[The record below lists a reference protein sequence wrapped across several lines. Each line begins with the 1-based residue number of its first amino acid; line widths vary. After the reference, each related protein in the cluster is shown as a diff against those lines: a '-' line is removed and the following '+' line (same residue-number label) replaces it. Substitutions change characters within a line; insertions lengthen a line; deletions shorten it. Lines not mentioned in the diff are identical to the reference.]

1 MSFNRVYGKQL
12 CAELNTTGF
21 KNKFAFSLLTLCIT
35 HAFAISAANAA
46 DSATTSDKTRSE
58 QTLVVTAD
66 DNNEAKTEAT
76 KSYTV
81 PATRAG
87 TKMNLTQRDIPQSV
101 SVLTQQRIKDQ
112 NLQNVGDALANVTGI
127 SASQNDSERVDFYS
141 RGFYLDNYTY
151 DDIPSAQTG
160 AWNFGETDGDSAI
173 YERIDIVRGAT
184 GLMTGT
190 GNPGA
195 AVNMIRKKADGKTF
209 TGNLSASYGSWDNQ
223 RYVADLSG
231 PLNDSGTVRGRV
243 VTGYQDQDS
252 WVDRYH
258 KRKKFL
264 YATVAADITDNTTL
278 DLGYDYQTRDTDGPT
293 WGGLPTWY
301 SNGSRI
307 QYDRSANP
315 SADWTHYNI
324 LSRKVFA
331 NLTTNFDNG
340 WQVRVN
346 GTHAESD
353 FDSKLLYVTGY
364 PDQTTGILDSSG
376 YGYAGWYKGLRTQTA
391 IDAYASGPFELLGRQ
406 HQLVAGVDYSRQR
419 NRYLYSSTILSP
431 AEIGNWNDWNGD
443 VAEPDWPAWA
453 LSSEDTIR
461 QKSSYMAARF
471 SLTDPLSMII
481 GARYTQY
488 SAQGTTAD
496 MKKNNL
502 TPYGGLVYDINE
514 NFSAFT
520 SYTSIFKPQTYRDQQ
535 GNYLK
540 PVTGKDYEAGIKGD
554 WDDSRI
560 TASLSVF
567 RIEQDNLG
575 QILSDTYVNN
585 SSENAYKA
593 AKGVVSRG
601 VDFEI
606 NGAVTDN
613 LKVTFG
619 ATRYVAKDASGDRTN
634 PYMPQTSLKLF
645 TSYTLPMLPELTV
658 GGGVNW
664 QNRTYKEA
672 TNPSGQ
678 TERVY
683 QGSYPLA
690 NLFAR
695 YQINKNLAVQGNIKN
710 LFDREY
716 NTNPSGGVAFNEP
729 RNYSVS
735 LNYAF

>member
-1 MSFNRVYGKQL
+1 MSFNQFCGDESY
-12 CAELNTTGF
+12 AELSATGL
-21 KNKFAFSLLTLCIT
+21 KKKFVFSLLALSVTSALDIT
-35 HAFAISAANAA
+35 AARAA
-46 DSATTSDKTRSE
+46 DNATISKNSAE
-58 QTLVVTAD
+58 QTIVVSAES
-66 DNNEAKTEAT
+66 NNDAKRNQS

-87 TKMNLTQRDIPQSV
+87 TKLNLTQRDIPQSV
-101 SVLTQQRIKDQ
+101 SVVTQQRIQDQ
-112 NLQNVGDALANVTGI
+112 NLQNVGDALTNVTGI

-141 RGFYLDNYTY
+141 RGFYIDSYTY
-151 DDIPSAQTG
+151 DDIPSTQTG

-195 AVNMIRKKADGKTF
+195 AINMIRKKADSKTF
-209 TGNLSASYGSWDNQ
+209 AGNLSAGYGTWDNQ

-264 YATVAADITDNTTL
+264 YATLAADITDNTTL
-278 DLGYDYQTRDTDGPT
+278 DIGYDYQTRDTDGPT
-293 WGGLPTWY
+293 WGGLPTWF

-307 QYDRSANP
+307 QYDRGANP

-324 LSRKVFA
+324 LSRKAFA
-331 NLTTNFDNG
+331 GLTTNFDNG
-340 WQVRVN
+340 WQVRLN
-346 GTHAESD
+346 GTHAETN

-364 PDQTTGILDSSG
+364 PDQTTGILNTGG
-376 YGYAGWYKGLRTQTA
+376 YGFAGWYKGLRTQTA
-391 IDAYASGPFELLGRQ
+391 VDAYATGPFELLGRQ

-419 NRYLYSSTILSP
+419 NRYIYSSSILSP
-431 AEIGNWNDWNGD
+431 ADLGDWNNWKGD

-461 QKSSYMAARF
+461 QKASYMAARF
-471 SLTDPLSMII
+471 SLTDPLSMIA

-488 SAQGTTAD
+488 SSHGTSAD
-496 MKKNNL
+496 TEKNNL

-514 NFSAFT
+514 NYSVFT
-520 SYTSIFKPQTYRDQQ
+520 SYTSIFQPQTYRDQQ

-540 PVTGKDYEAGIKGD
+540 PITGKDYEAGVKGD

-560 TASLSVF
+560 TVSLSVF
-567 RIEQDNLG
+567 RIEQENLG
-575 QILSDTYVNN
+575 QVLSNTYVNN
-585 SSENAYKA
+585 TTENAYKA

-672 TNPSGQ
+672 TNPSGA
-678 TERVY
+678 TERVT

-690 NLFAR
+690 NLFTR
-695 YQINKNLAVQGNIKN
+695 YQFNKNFAIQGNIKN

-735 LNYAF
+735 LNYNF